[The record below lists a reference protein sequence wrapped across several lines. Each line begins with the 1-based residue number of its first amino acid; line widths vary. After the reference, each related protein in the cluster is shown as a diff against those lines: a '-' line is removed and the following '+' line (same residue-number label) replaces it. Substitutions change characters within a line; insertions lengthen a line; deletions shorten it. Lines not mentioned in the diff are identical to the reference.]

1 MEIFNTKLRNINFYT
16 YNPMNYSQLSDYC
29 QKHNLFIKDVAE
41 TLEMTSSGL
50 YSAMNKGSLPARL
63 IPTLCKA
70 LAISYDQFFDGKM
83 VNGQFTA
90 GTIGVQ
96 QNATG
101 TKSKNINLG
110 ADGENVK
117 QLQSIIKE
125 QQKTI
130 VAQQETINMLV
141 HKIPNAI

>member
-1 MEIFNTKLRNINFYT
+1 
-16 YNPMNYSQLSDYC
+16 MNYNEFSDYC
-29 QKHNLFIKDVAE
+29 QKHNVFIKSIAE
-41 TLEMTSSGL
+41 ELKMTKAGL
-50 YSAMNKGSLPARL
+50 YTAIKNGTLQAKK
-63 IPTLCKA
+63 IPVLCKA

>member
-1 MEIFNTKLRNINFYT
+1 
-16 YNPMNYSQLSDYC
+16 MNYSELGDYC
-29 QKHNLFIKDVAE
+29 KKHKLLMKDVAE
-41 TLEMTSSGL
+41 QLEMTTSGL
-50 YSAMNKGSLPARL
+50 RHALNTGSFPAKL
-63 IPTLCKA
+63 IPILCKA
-70 LAISYDQFFDGKM
+70 LVITYDQFFDGKM

>member
-1 MEIFNTKLRNINFYT
+1 
-16 YNPMNYSQLSDYC
+16 MNYMELSDYC
-29 QKHNLFIKDVAE
+29 KKHNLFLKDIAE
-41 TLEMTSSGL
+41 EVKMSTQGL
-50 YSAMNKGSLPARL
+50 YTSFNNGSFPIRL
-63 IPTLCKA
+63 VPTLCKA